1 LLYAGENKTEIP
13 KENFI
18 KPCEA
23 LINSYDEKIISFLMT
38 RFDLVTKNYAKSMK
52 NMNFF
57 LKNEICNK
65 GDSVTMACAGMGKN
79 PRVQEVV
86 INASPSEPKKSTCG
100 R

>member
-1 LLYAGENKTEIP
+1 
-13 KENFI
+13 
-18 KPCEA
+18 
-23 LINSYDEKIISFLMT
+23 MT

-100 R
+100 RQKKNEDIFFDAKKEGDEKNKPSPQKV